1 MYLKINDLLDM
12 YSISRSTAYRMI
24 KEMQELNRYPKSSII
39 GSGKRRRIDKD
50 AFQDFFENMEML
62 RHPNMRK
69 YVEPYK
75 E

>member
-1 MYLKINDLLDM
+1 MYLRVNDILEI

-39 GSGKRRRIDKD
+39 GSGKRRRIDKA
-50 AFQDFFENMEML
+50 AFQDFYENMEYL
-62 RHPNMRK
+62 RHPVMKK

-75 E
+75 G